1 MKFMK
6 RFLLSVVLVLSLLL
20 VIIIGSAV
28 FVGVWIEKINWP
40 AHFGNNQKNISYV
53 TGKTDANDFTFIVVG
68 DVKGGTATFEA
79 MLEIISNDKPAFAVI
94 LGDMVGP
101 ATEISHKLF
110 AFEMQEHSR
119 DIPMF
124 AVVGNHDVDP
134 NGSFGIN
141 DFENLY
147 GPAQFS
153 FCIGEYLFVFLN
165 DVGPY
170 CESGEYI
177 DFLES
182 AIRSR
187 EGKIKKTFVFMHV
200 PVISIDGSLRSSG
213 LEGSE
218 RFTELAKK
226 YNVDY
231 VFAGDYHGYVKQGKD
246 NTTYIISGGGGG
258 RLRGEHGKFHHL
270 TRISVKNGLVE
281 ETVIISRKYLET
293 FELIERNL
301 AVYIWPIISFNL
313 FSKAVTTVIL
323 VLAFLVFVYSF
334 RRLIRPKNR
343 RI

>member
-1 MKFMK
+1 MKYPK
-6 RFLLSVVLVLSLLL
+6 RFVLNIVMALSLLL
-20 VIIIGSAV
+20 LIIICSAV
-28 FVGVWIEKINWP
+28 FVGVWIEESKWP
-40 AHFGNNQKNISYV
+40 DFFGNKPENVSYV
-53 TGKTDANDFTFIVVG
+53 TEKTDANDFTFIVVG

-79 MLEIISNDKPAFAVI
+79 MLDIIRDDKPAFAVI

-134 NGSFGIN
+134 NGSFGVN

-153 FCIGEYLFVFLN
+153 FCIGEYLFVFL
-165 DVGPY
+165 DDIRPY
-170 CESGEYI
+170 CESEEYI

-182 AIRSR
+182 SILSR
-187 EGKIKKTFVFMHV
+187 EGEIKKTFVFMHV

-218 RFTELAKK
+218 RFMELAKK

-231 VFAGDYHGYVKQGKD
+231 VFAGDHHGYVKQRKD
-246 NTTYIISGGGGG
+246 DTTYIISGGGGG

-270 TRISVKNGLVE
+270 TRISVENGLVE
-281 ETVIISRKYLET
+281 ETVIISKKYLET
-293 FELIERNL
+293 SELIERNL
-301 AVYIWPIISFNL
+301 AVHIWPIISFNL

-323 VLAFLVFVYSF
+323 VSAFLVFVYSF
-334 RRLIRPKNR
+334 RRLRRPKK
-343 RI
+343 RIF

>member
-1 MKFMK
+1 MKYLK
-6 RFLLSVVLVLSLLL
+6 RFFLSVVLVLSLLL
-20 VIIIGSAV
+20 VIVICSAV
-28 FVGVWIEKINWP
+28 FVGVWIEKSKWP
-40 AHFGNNQKNISYV
+40 DFFGNKPENVSYV
-53 TGKTDANDFTFIVVG
+53 TEKTDANDFTFVVVG

-79 MLEIISNDKPAFAVI
+79 MLDIIRDDKSAFAVV

-101 ATEISHKLF
+101 ATEIGHKLF
-110 AFEMQEHSR
+110 ALEMQEHSQN
-119 DIPMF
+119 IPMF
-124 AVVGNHDVDP
+124 VVVGNHDVDP
-134 NGSFGIN
+134 NGSFGVN

-165 DVGPY
+165 DIRPY
-170 CESGEYI
+170 SESEEYI

-200 PVISIDGSLRSSG
+200 PVISIDGSLKNSG
-213 LEGSE
+213 LSGSE
-218 RFTELAKK
+218 RFMELAKK

-231 VFAGDYHGYVKQGKD
+231 VFAGDHHGYVKQRKD

-281 ETVIISRKYLET
+281 ETVVISRKYLET

-334 RRLIRPKNR
+334 RRLRRPKKS

>member
-1 MKFMK
+1 MKYLK
-6 RFLLSVVLVLSLLL
+6 RFFLSVVLVLSLLL
-20 VIIIGSAV
+20 VIVICSAV
-28 FVGVWIEKINWP
+28 FVGVRIEKSKWP
-40 AHFGNNQKNISYV
+40 DFFGNKPENVSYV
-53 TGKTDANDFTFIVVG
+53 TEKTDANDFTFVVVG

-79 MLEIISNDKPAFAVI
+79 MLDIIRDDKPAFVVI
-94 LGDMVGP
+94 LGDMVSP

-110 AFEMQEHSR
+110 ALEMQEHSR
-119 DIPMF
+119 TLPMF
-124 AVVGNHDVDP
+124 AVVGNHDVDS
-134 NGSFGIN
+134 NGSFGVN

-165 DVGPY
+165 DIRPY

-200 PVISIDGSLRSSG
+200 PVISIDGSLKNSG
-213 LEGSE
+213 LSGSE
-218 RFTELAKK
+218 RFMELAKK

-231 VFAGDYHGYVKQGKD
+231 VFAGDHHGYVKQGKD
-246 NTTYIISGGGGG
+246 NTTYVISGGGGG

-281 ETVIISRKYLET
+281 ETVVISRKYLET

-334 RRLIRPKNR
+334 RRLR
-343 RI
+343 RLKKSRI